1 MYVQDIL
8 RKLDLGSSVAE
19 FDREAER
26 HFVITNSF
34 RALIENKADIIAGEK
49 GAGKTAIYRHLSRQ
63 YKQIADLSKVEIVTA
78 FNPSGS
84 PVFQR
89 LANTQPLSEG
99 QYLTIW
105 KAYILSLVGNWLLK
119 ILDGDYPEH
128 CRKLDTLLSQ
138 TGLRSS
144 DDTASSIFSRL
155 AGWAHRLLNPKSAG
169 MKITFDQ
176 FGIPII
182 KPQLE
187 FSEPNS
193 ETVKTDEDFVAHDEA
208 LATLNSALDET
219 DVTVWI
225 VLDRLDEAFVGYP
238 DVEIPALRALLRTYL
253 DLLAFDRLAMKLFVR
268 KDLYKRII
276 KGGFVNLTHLNARRN
291 EIIWDKEDLFTLL
304 CRRLRENQE
313 FVEAISAAAFDDQLL
328 FNAVF
333 PEQVEAGER
342 RPTTWNWMLAQIKDG
357 AGFVSPRNLIDL
369 ANLAKDEQLRQEQRN
384 QRAFSHAEPLIEAE
398 SLKRALVRLSEQRVE
413 DTLLAEASN
422 EVAMLIEGFR
432 GSRGEHNDE
441 SIAALFRVDAST
453 ARHFAE
459 TLIDIGLLERA
470 EESYKIPV
478 LYRDGLKI
486 SRGKAF

>member
-1 MYVQDIL
+1 M
-8 RKLDLGSSVAE
+8 RKLDHL
-19 FDREAER
+19 
-26 HFVITNSF
+26 
-34 RALIENKADIIAGEK
+34 LI
-49 GAGKTAIYRHLSRQ
+49 R
-63 YKQIADLSKVEIVTA
+63 
-78 FNPSGS
+78 
-84 PVFQR
+84 
-89 LANTQPLSEG
+89 
-99 QYLTIW
+99 
-105 KAYILSLVGNWLLK
+105 
-119 ILDGDYPEH
+119 
-128 CRKLDTLLSQ
+128 

-144 DDTASSIFSRL
+144 DDTALTVFSRL
-155 AGWAHRLLNPKSAG
+155 AGWAQRLLNPKSAG

-182 KPQLE
+182 RPQLE
-187 FSEPNS
+187 FGDPNS
-193 ETVKTDEDFVAHDEA
+193 EAEKPEVDFVAHDEA
-208 LATLNSALDET
+208 LTLLNSALDET

-253 DLLAFDRLAMKLFVR
+253 DLLAFDRLALKLFVR

-313 FVEAISAAAFDDQLL
+313 FLESIKAIAFDDQLL
-328 FNAVF
+328 FDSVF

-342 RPTTWNWMLAQIKDG
+342 RPTTWNWMLSQIRDG

-369 ANLAKDEQLRQEQRN
+369 ANLAKDEQLRQEQRT
-384 QRAFSHAEPLIEAE
+384 QRAFTRGEPLIEPE
-398 SLKRALVRLSEQRVE
+398 SLKRALTRLSEQRVE
-413 DTLLAEASN
+413 DTLLAEASS

-453 ARHFAE
+453 AKHFAE
-459 TLIDIGLLERA
+459 TLIDIGLLERT
-470 EESYKIPV
+470 EDSYRIPV
-478 LYRDGLKI
+478 LYRDGLKV